1 MKKKNGLVEI
11 LQAIAFFK
19 VHHSS
24 FWNFHFLKRF
34 GILRKT
40 TRLDL
45 GSEDKRTPKLQL
57 VTMYQLFDNQVQAF
71 QEYFVDHLWV

>member
-24 FWNFHFLKRF
+24 FWYFHLFQRF
-34 GILRKT
+34 GILCKT
-40 TRLDL
+40 TGLDL
-45 GSEDKRTPKLQL
+45 GPEDKCSSELQFI
-57 VTMYQLFDNQVQAF
+57 TMNQLFDNQVQAF
-71 QEYFVDHLWV
+71 QEYFIDHFRV